1 MPKYLID
8 EHTLIENKRDRHDKI
23 LTGARTRLTNEAS
36 VLRKKRRKPFAQG
49 LQNLLLVLLIKE
61 RDRTRAVL
69 DQQVSSNCKKMVPSK
84 VLQPE

>member
-1 MPKYLID
+1 MD

-23 LTGARTRLTNEAS
+23 FTGARTRLTNEAS
-36 VLRKKRRKPFAQG
+36 VLRKKRRKPFVQG

-69 DQQVSSNCKKMVPSK
+69 DQPVSSNCKKMVPSK